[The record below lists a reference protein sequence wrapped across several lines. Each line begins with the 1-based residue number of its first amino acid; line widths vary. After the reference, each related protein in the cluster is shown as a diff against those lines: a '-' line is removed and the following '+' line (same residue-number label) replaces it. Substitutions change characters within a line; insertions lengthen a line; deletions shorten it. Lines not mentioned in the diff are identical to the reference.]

1 MHKTETKSIIL
12 TIFLIGIISCVY
24 YLISV
29 LSREMDPVDVIEK
42 TMLVGIIIAIL
53 IILAVVL
60 YKQIELIDWV
70 DTVKEYGILKPA
82 AKRSAKDV
90 KKDMM
95 RAYRDMGALKIVLK
109 DRIIEPETYNREKK
123 ELDEK
128 IETLKRE
135 YKKLTK

>member
-29 LSREMDPVDVIEK
+29 LSREMDPVDIVEK

-82 AKRSAKDV
+82 AKRTAKEV
-90 KKDMM
+90 KSEIM

-109 DRIIEPETYNREKK
+109 DRIIDPKTYNREKK

-128 IETLKRE
+128 IEALKSE